1 MPEPSRDQVHG
12 LRNWRLRAKVA
23 LVVVLPTV
31 AALFLAGLHVADAF
45 ENSAVYERA
54 GKWIELDRET
64 AVVADA
70 VQDERE
76 AMSVW
81 IAGGRADRGALD
93 ARIQRSRDAVSAL
106 REDEEDVADLHDD
119 ATSAFYQQAMTRI
132 HSLDKLRDA
141 ARAPGFSDL
150 AVQTSYTAVISALTV
165 VADQFGADVT
175 DRGMQ
180 HRHDALTFLADVKEF
195 SAQQNTYLHTAAV
208 HGAFEPAELR
218 QLVTAEANLLAA
230 MDRFNTV
237 ASPRVQADYAT
248 RVSGDLVAKRFEI
261 QHLALMRAKAGIP
274 LDLDVPTVSQL
285 CSATIDL
292 IRGFERHLFE
302 DAAEHAEGL
311 IGAEYRA
318 LAITSAIILAGLLVT
333 LALTYLVARS
343 LVQPLRDL
351 RDHALEVEGQLPG
364 SVEQIMRARDP
375 AEVAGRAIEPVP
387 VHTTEEVGQ
396 VARAFDAV
404 HRCALDMAAEQASL
418 REKVNGIFASLSRRS
433 NGIVERQLDIIDQSE
448 AKEQDP
454 DYLAGLFELD
464 HLTTRLRRNAESL
477 LVLSGAGL
485 ASSSPKPV
493 PVEEVTGAAV
503 SEAEQYARIEIG
515 PIPLVAVR
523 GHVASDLVH
532 LLAELLDNAT
542 DFSEPSTR
550 VGIQPVVTRHQSL
563 AIQIADHGIGMSPDQ
578 LAEANLRLADPP
590 GLDVSVTKRMGLYVV
605 ARLAKRHGIGVSLRP
620 NESRTGETTGIV
632 ARIVVPAGLL
642 APLPARREA
651 PSPRPVERYQPGVS
665 SIPPVR
671 RRRAGARG
679 SRPVR

>member
-1 MPEPSRDQVHG
+1 MAEPSRDEVHG

-54 GKWIELDRET
+54 GRRIVLDREI
-64 AVVADA
+64 AAAIDA

-76 AMSVW
+76 ATSVW
-81 IAGGRADRGALD
+81 IASGRADRGALD
-93 ARIQRSRDAVSAL
+93 ARIRRSGEAVSTL
-106 REDEEDVADLHDD
+106 RAAEENVAELRDD
-119 ATSAFYQQAMTRI
+119 ATSALYQQAMTRLQ
-132 HSLDKLRDA
+132 SLDHLREA

-150 AVQTSYTAVISALTV
+150 AAQTSYTAVLSALIV
-165 VADQFGADVT
+165 VGDQFGADVA

-208 HGAFEPAELR
+208 HGSFEPAELR
-218 QLVTAEANLLAA
+218 QLVTAQANLLAA

-237 ASPRVQADYAT
+237 ATLRAQADYAT
-248 RVSGDLVAKRFEI
+248 RVSGDVVARRFEI
-261 QHLALMRAKAGIP
+261 QHLALMRAKVGIP
-274 LDLDVPTVSQL
+274 LDLDAATVAQL
-285 CSATIDL
+285 CSGTIDL
-292 IRGFERHLFE
+292 IRGFERYLFD
-302 DAAEHAEGL
+302 DAAGYAEGL
-311 IGAEYRA
+311 IDAEYRA

-333 LALTYLVARS
+333 LALMYLVARS
-343 LVQPLRDL
+343 LVRPLRAL

-364 SVEQIMRARDP
+364 SVEEIMRAHDP
-375 AEVAGRAIEPVP
+375 AETAARAVEPVP
-387 VHTTEEVGQ
+387 VHTTEEIGQ
-396 VARAFDAV
+396 VARAFDVV
-404 HRCALDMAAEQASL
+404 HRCALEMAADQAAL
-418 REKVNGIFASLSRRS
+418 RERVNGIFASLSRRS

-448 AKEQDP
+448 ADEQDP

-493 PVEEVTGAAV
+493 PVEEITGAAV

-542 DFSEPSTR
+542 DFSEPSTK

-563 AIQIADHGIGMSPDQ
+563 AVQIADHGIGMSPDQ

-590 GLDVSVTKRMGLYVV
+590 GLDVSVTRRMGLYVV
-605 ARLAKRHGIGVSLRP
+605 ARLAKRHGIDVRLRP
-620 NESRTGETTGIV
+620 NENRNGEKAGIV

-642 APLPARREA
+642 APLPARRETPA
-651 PSPRPVERYQPGVS
+651 PRPVERHQPGVS